1 MAGKAAPNRWLVSA
15 LVSTGIFIALLDT
28 TIVDIVLPKMMSS
41 LDADLYG
48 VQWVVI
54 TYFLGS
60 AIAMTAVGWTADV
73 VGHRNTYFAG
83 LALFIAMSALAGMA
97 PTLEVMVATRFFQG
111 VAEGILIPVSMVILF
126 DIFPAEEHG
135 IAMGIFGLS
144 ASFAPALGP
153 ALGGIITEALS
164 WRWVFYVNV
173 PVGLLDLA
181 LVFFLLTNKRAA
193 YPPPPFDW
201 VGFTLLAVAVASLI
215 VITGKGQ
222 ELGWLSSDLIFYL
235 LLVLGVSGG
244 AAAAWLG
251 WAKNPLFPRH
261 ILKSRPFRL
270 GLLAMALLSINA
282 YGFFLLLPV
291 FLQRIHGY
299 TTLQSGLILLP
310 GALLSAVVTVV
321 AGAASDRMNPKWIAA
336 SCLLVMAAASWF
348 FHADMDTPHAVLVLD
363 YLYWGAFVGATF
375 APVTI
380 IALGT
385 LEERDIADGSTLLNI
400 IRLITGSVGSAYAT
414 TLLTSR
420 TDRFYT
426 GLADRL
432 DLGASGAALLDR
444 FHSLAGPAGPYFDP
458 DTWARFAAT
467 AHGLMLRRAS
477 SYAFHATYQHLA
489 FFAVA
494 AAVVVV
500 LVKRLPHR
508 GGGHGAMH

>member
-1 MAGKAAPNRWLVSA
+1 MSFPRAPNKWLVSA
-15 LVSTGIFIALLDT
+15 LVSTGIFVALLDT

-60 AIAMTAVGWTADV
+60 AIAMTAVGWVANV

-126 DIFPAEEHG
+126 DTFPAEEHG

-153 ALGGIITEALS
+153 ALGGIITEYLS

-173 PVGLLDLA
+173 PVGLVDLA
-181 LVFFLLTNKRAA
+181 LVWVLLTNKRATDH
-193 YPPPPFDW
+193 PPPFDW
-201 VGFTLLAVAVASLI
+201 IGFTLLATAVSALI
-215 VITGKGQ
+215 LITGKGQ
-222 ELGWLSSDLIFYL
+222 ELGWLSSDTIVYL
-235 LLVLGVSGG
+235 LVVMVVSGG
-244 AAAAWLG
+244 AATLWLAY
-251 WAKNPLFPRH
+251 AKNPLFPRH
-261 ILKSRPFRL
+261 ILAARPFRL
-270 GLLAMALLSINA
+270 GLWAMALLSINA

-321 AGAASDRMNPKWIAA
+321 AGALSDRFNPKWIAG

-348 FHADMDTPHAVLVLD
+348 FHADMDTPHHVLVLD

-385 LEERDIADGSTLLNI
+385 LEERDISDGSTLLNI
-400 IRLITGSVGSAYAT
+400 VRLIAGSVGSAYAT

-420 TDRFYT
+420 TDRFYA

-432 DLGASGAALLDR
+432 DWGGGAEIARRLGGITGQT
-444 FHSLAGPAGPYFDP
+444 GPWFDP
-458 DTWARFAAT
+458 DAWARLAAGT
-467 AHGLMLRRAS
+467 QGMLLRRAS
-477 SYAFHATYQHLA
+477 AYAFHATYQHLA
-489 FFAVA
+489 FFAVG

-508 GGGHGAMH
+508 TGGVTPVH